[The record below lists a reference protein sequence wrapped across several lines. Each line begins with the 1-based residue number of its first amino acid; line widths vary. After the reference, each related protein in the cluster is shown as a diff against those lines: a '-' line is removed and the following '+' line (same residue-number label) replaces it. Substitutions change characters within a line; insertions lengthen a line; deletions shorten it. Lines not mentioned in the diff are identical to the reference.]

1 MENRILNTTNTNNEK
16 SITIADLWRVFTVA
30 LPLMV
35 IVAVLICG
43 IGYAFRKLT
52 YTPAYTS
59 QGTFLVMRDR
69 EQTGENINTGGEVQL
84 ALMMMETCY
93 EMVTNQNVSV
103 EVAAALE
110 LDGGVK
116 YTAKQIRKAVNVS
129 TKSSSLLMKLTATAS
144 SPAEAQRI
152 LNAYMAYAEEKVDDR
167 FRTDLCNVSDPANLP
182 TVPSSSFGTMR
193 ILLFG
198 FLGAVLVYGVYLA
211 IDLLDDRIRTG
222 EDITDV
228 AGLTLLGIVP
238 DAGSTERKYSYKYGK
253 KYGKEYGRYAADTKK
268 KEGK

>member
-1 MENRILNTTNTNNEK
+1 MNNNEK

-30 LPLMV
+30 LPLMI
-35 IVAVLICG
+35 IVGVLICG
-43 IGYAFRKLT
+43 IGFVFRKLT
-52 YTPAYTS
+52 YTPQYTS

-69 EQTGENINTGGEVQL
+69 EQTGENMNTGSEVQL
-84 ALMMMETCY
+84 ALLMMETCY

-103 EVAAALE
+103 EVAADLE

-116 YTAKQIRKAVNVS
+116 YSAKQIKEAVSVS

-144 SPAEAQRI
+144 SPEEAQRI
-152 LNAYMAYAEEKVDDR
+152 LGVYMTHAEEKVEDR
-167 FRTDLCNVSDPANLP
+167 FKTDMVTVSDPASLP
-182 TVPSSSFGTMR
+182 TTPSSSFGLMKL
-193 ILLFG
+193 LLFG
-198 FLGAVLVYGVYLA
+198 ILGAIIVYGVYLA
-211 IDLLDDRIRTG
+211 LDILDDRIRTG

-253 KYGKEYGRYAADTKK
+253 KYGKQYGRYAAESKN